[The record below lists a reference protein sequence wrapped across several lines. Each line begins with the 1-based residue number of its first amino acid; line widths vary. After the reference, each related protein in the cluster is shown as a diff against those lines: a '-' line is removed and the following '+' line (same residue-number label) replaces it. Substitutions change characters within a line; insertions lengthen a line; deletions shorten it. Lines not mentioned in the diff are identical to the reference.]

1 MQGFVQALAT
11 LFTPQCL
18 FYLLFGAVAGVV
30 LGAIPGLSGGTGL
43 VIMLPLTFHMEA
55 NMAIATL
62 MGIYIGGVSGG
73 YIGSIL
79 LGIPGTTNSI
89 ATVYDGYEMTKKG
102 EAVRALS
109 AATTANFIGTAPSV
123 LIALFAANWISEWAV
138 KLGPWEY
145 FSLMLCA
152 LTLVITLSQGNMAKG
167 MLAMGIGLVIACVG
181 YAPICG
187 TKRFTMGT
195 YYLYGG
201 ISFVDVMMGLFA
213 GVTILLEF
221 ARNSKASQAD
231 IVKISRFQFPWKDF
245 SDNKINVIRS
255 WCIGLVIGF
264 LPGMGGTLANMV
276 AYAQE
281 KSASKHPELLG
292 TGCVDGVI
300 APEVANNASI
310 GGAIIPMVSLG
321 IPGDGACALL
331 MAALT
336 LQGVQPGPLFST
348 NNPVLFNLIF
358 LAAAVAAV
366 WVFVVEILGMP
377 LFPALLKIPYHFL
390 YPAILVLIFAGAYMA
405 SNNMFDV
412 FMMLIAILLGLFLQ
426 YFEIPSSPLILAV
439 VLGGNIETYL
449 RRGCNMAENGWHA
462 FFTRPVSLVLLV
474 VAVMSIFGSLFGDQI
489 KTARQKNK

>member
-1 MQGFVQALAT
+1 MQGFLSALAV
-11 LFTPQCL
+11 LFSPTCL
-18 FYLLFGAVAGVV
+18 LYLLLGAFAGVV
-30 LGAIPGLSGGTGL
+30 LGSIPGLSGGTGL
-43 VIMLPLTFHMEA
+43 VIMLPLTFHMDA
-55 NMAIATL
+55 NLAIATL
-62 MGIYIGGVSGG
+62 VGIYIGGVSGG

-109 AATTANFIGTAPSV
+109 AAATANFIGTAPSV
-123 LIALFAANWISEWAV
+123 LIALFASNWISSWAV

-152 LTLVITLSQGNMAKG
+152 LTLVITLSQGNVAKG
-167 MLAMGIGLVIACVG
+167 MIAMGLGLLIAAVG

-187 TKRFTMGT
+187 TKRFTFGT

-201 ISFVDVMMGLFA
+201 VSFVDVMMGLFA
-213 GVTILLEF
+213 GTTILLEF
-221 ARNSKASQAD
+221 ARNAKSSQAD
-231 IVKISRFQFPWKDF
+231 IVKISRFKLPVKDF
-245 SDNKINVIRS
+245 ADNKINVIRS
-255 WCIGLVIGF
+255 WFLGLVIGF

-281 KSASKHPELLG
+281 KSSSKHPELLG

-300 APEVANNASI
+300 APEIANNASI

-348 NNPVLFNLIF
+348 NSPVLFNLIF
-358 LAAAVAAV
+358 LAAALAAV
-366 WVFVVEILGMP
+366 GVFILEIVGMP

-390 YPAILVLIFAGAYMA
+390 YPVIVVLVFAGAYMA

-412 FMMLIAILLGLFLQ
+412 FMMLIAILLGVVLQ
-426 YFEIPSSPLILAV
+426 YFKIPSAPLILSV

-462 FFTRPVSLVLLV
+462 FFTRPVSLILLIVAFVCV
-474 VAVMSIFGSLFGDQI
+474 VVSVFGPLF
-489 KTARQKNK
+489 KKSAKKA

>member
-1 MQGFVQALAT
+1 MQGFIEALFVLLSPT
-11 LFTPQCL
+11 CL
-18 FYLLFGAVAGVV
+18 LYLLLGAFAGVV
-30 LGAIPGLSGGTGL
+30 LGSIPGLSGGTGL

-55 NMAIATL
+55 NLAIATL
-62 MGIYIGGVSGG
+62 VGIYIGGVSGG
-73 YIGSIL
+73 YIGSTL

-123 LIALFAANWISEWAV
+123 LIALFASNWISAWAV

-152 LTLVITLSQGNMAKG
+152 LTLVITLSQGNIAKG
-167 MLAMGIGLVIACVG
+167 MISMGLGLLIAAVG

-187 TKRFTMGT
+187 TNRFTFGT

-213 GVTILLEF
+213 GTTILLEF
-221 ARNSKASQAD
+221 ARNSKSSQAD

-245 SDNKINVIRS
+245 ADNRVNVIRS
-255 WCIGLVIGF
+255 WILGLVIGF

-281 KSASKHPELLG
+281 KSSSRHPELLG

-348 NNPVLFNLIF
+348 NEPVLFNLIF
-358 LAAAVAAV
+358 LAAAMAALG
-366 WVFVVEILGMP
+366 VFLLEIIGMP
-377 LFPALLKIPYHFL
+377 LFPALLKIPYHYL
-390 YPAILVLIFAGAYMA
+390 YPAILILVFAGAYMS

-412 FMMLIAILLGLFLQ
+412 FMMLFAILLGVLLQ
-426 YFEIPSSPLILAV
+426 YFELPSAPLILAV

-462 FFTRPVSLVLLV
+462 FFTRPVSLILLV
-474 VAVMSIFGSLFGDQI
+474 IALVCVVVSLLGPGL
-489 KTARQKNK
+489 KKKPVS